1 MNFVL
6 TAALAKGALRAA
18 EAAVTAGKVVRTGR
32 RAQRKVESVL
42 HPFQHPQAPA
52 RTEKKEEITMKKSTL
67 VAVVAFLSAIAGA
80 LAAVFLYLRRR
91 EKELDEYEALLFS
104 EEFNDEPEEAHAVAH
119 DEDEPAPSANC
130 MDAM

>member
-32 RAQRKVESVL
+32 RAQRKVEAVL

-80 LAAVFLYLRRR
+80 LAALFLYLRRR

-104 EEFNDEPEEAHAVAH
+104 EEFNDEPEEARAVAH

-130 MDAM
+130 MDEM

>member
-32 RAQRKVESVL
+32 RAQRKVEAVL

-80 LAAVFLYLRRR
+80 LAALFLYLRRR

-104 EEFNDEPEEAHAVAH
+104 EEFNDEPEERCV
-119 DEDEPAPSANC
+119 
-130 MDAM
+130 

>member
-32 RAQRKVESVL
+32 RAQRKVEAVL

-80 LAAVFLYLRRR
+80 LAALFLYLRRR

-104 EEFNDEPEEAHAVAH
+104 EEFNDEPEEARAVAH

>member
-32 RAQRKVESVL
+32 RAQRKVEAVL

-80 LAAVFLYLRRR
+80 LAALFLYLRRR
-91 EKELDEYEALLFS
+91 EKELYEYEALLFS
-104 EEFNDEPEEAHAVAH
+104 EEFNDEPEEARAVAH

>member
-32 RAQRKVESVL
+32 RAQRKVEAVL

-80 LAAVFLYLRRR
+80 LAALFLYLRRR

-104 EEFNDEPEEAHAVAH
+104 EEFNDEPEEARAGAH

>member
-32 RAQRKVESVL
+32 RAQRKVEAVL

-80 LAAVFLYLRRR
+80 LAALFLYLRRR
-91 EKELDEYEALLFS
+91 EK
-104 EEFNDEPEEAHAVAH
+104 
-119 DEDEPAPSANC
+119 
-130 MDAM
+130 